1 MRLFRTPFDQ
11 LNLAI
16 PVVFLTIALAEYLSG
31 SRSLWQYQD
40 YLKYAQDII
49 FFNGLHVC
57 LTFVFL
63 GTTVSGREA
72 VSLFIKN
79 AGYFGMAR
87 IGLVFFGSITIYY
100 FTHTHYRN
108 GTLIFALFYIAIT
121 AVRRRHD
128 LGQSKGLLRIAN
140 REFARQNPNWGD
152 DARFHR
158 VQLFEHYLIN
168 IFYFTS
174 LISIVTYFDY
184 GIELGAWT
192 KITFKISIT
201 LSMLLAAGVTACAL
215 LSPKGTRLW
224 KFIYSTRFYLK
235 AFGPFSAIAAYAG
248 AAVHGTEYVFVT
260 DKIVQSE
267 KRRQRLL
274 TSMMALSVVVFSS
287 FLGYALVRYPELLA
301 PSLSKR
307 DTVPLLSVAFGIII
321 THLHLDHL
329 IFTPKY
335 QFAKPLLKTLSEPIP
350 STDSNTVHDLKA
362 ANS

>member
-1 MRLFRTPFDQ
+1 MRLFGTPFDQ

-16 PVVFLTIALAEYLSG
+16 PVVFLTIAIAEYFSA
-31 SRSLWQYQD
+31 SRALWQYQT
-40 YLKYAQDII
+40 YLRYVQDII

-57 LTFVFL
+57 LTFVYL

-72 VSLFIKN
+72 VSLFIKK
-79 AGYFGMAR
+79 AGYFGIAR
-87 IGLVFFGSITIYY
+87 IGLVFFGSIAIYY
-100 FTHTHYRN
+100 FTHTYYQN
-108 GTLIFALFYIAIT
+108 GTLAFALFYIAVT

-140 REFARQNPNWGD
+140 REFVRQNPNWGD
-152 DARFHR
+152 NARFHR

-235 AFGPFSAIAAYAG
+235 AFAPFSAIAAYAG
-248 AAVHGTEYVFVT
+248 GAVHGTEYVFVT

-287 FLGYALVRYPELLA
+287 FLGYTLVRYPELLA

-307 DTVPLLSVAFGIII
+307 DAVPLVSVAFGIII
-321 THLHLDHL
+321 THFHLDHL
-329 IFTPKY
+329 IFTQEY
-335 QFAKPLLKTLSEPIP
+335 QLAKPLLKTLSEPIP
-350 STDSNTVHDLKA
+350 STNSNTVHDSKA